1 MCNEW
6 FTFVEDSNSSLAAQR
21 LSNFMTFIVI
31 ASIAV
36 FCLSTEPALMS
47 VCDYTCFLSLDFL
60 FVGFFTLEVL
70 VRAALYQ
77 NKGLLYSFLTEPL
90 NVIDI
95 LAIIPTYVEYVTW
108 AIEGFPTGGG
118 TEQTFLRMMK
128 LMKIFRVFKLMKHF
142 QATDV
147 LFKAMRVSLDALPVP
162 FFLLAVLSLLFGSF
176 LWFLER
182 GDWDPER
189 EMYLSD
195 GVESS
200 YQSIADSIYF
210 VLVTM
215 TTTGYGDQTP
225 ATTTGKMLAVII
237 ALFGILFLAMPLT
250 IVGNRFY
257 LAWNEYKETSR
268 KKESELMR
276 QKSGGVFDSS
286 GVKKRVAEVLDKD
299 QRQIL
304 TSYLNISDQVARL
317 SYILVECIEH
327 VHTSGMHGLRQR
339 KLELQKALK
348 AATDAHIA
356 NAEFSLVIG
365 SVTKTTMRR
374 LLRNVGKH
382 VTARIKMKRLT
393 HRYSE
398 EKARIAQTALEGKGW
413 KNYLYVILDAPE
425 LVPHS
430 KAAKRVQT
438 FTVSVILLSI
448 LAFVMESDRQMFYQP
463 QAWFWIELTFTILF
477 TFEFF
482 LRLSVSPNRQSFSK
496 DILNWFDLI
505 SIVPFYIEVVLG
517 VSAGYIHALWEY
529 NPPKGILST
538 LLRIV
543 KLFRVLRVFKMV
555 RQFKD
560 ASLIVETMTY
570 SVEALTIPGFFLFV
584 AILFFSSVFYYVES
598 KGGSVTMADGTMTD
612 LDQEGKVHPHTSI
625 LSSFWLVVITVT
637 TVGYGDISPAT
648 PAGKVVGVF
657 LMFAGIFY
665 TAMPLAIVGTKF
677 FDAYE
682 SQRDKEKV
690 AKNVRAENVRK
701 KLPTAL
707 HACIEVYMSGK
718 EAATEDSVSIKS
730 VKESIKLMREK
741 LKELISD
748 IGEQLEKEEKK
759 KKKALKLAKK
769 EKSNDNAD
777 SKSKSESDLE
787 SQSESESES
796 ESESSSSSSENEEGT
811 RRLKFLRTSM
821 LAHVQTNTKA
831 ERRAFESLS
840 LLYHLAQSCGNRI
853 SGISPVV
860 HYLLMTSEEEEKSN

>member
-1 MCNEW
+1 MSTTASKSAVVPTPPATAPDDEPPSPADPPASPRSRFQAERMRIKTMRRQLRRKPTLLLKKEVRRSMCNEW

-108 AIEGFPTGGG
+108 AIEGFPAGGG

-225 ATTTGKMLAVII
+225 ASTTGKMLAVII

-276 QKSGGVFDSS
+276 QKSGGFFDGS

-299 QRQIL
+299 QREIL
-304 TSYLNISDQVARL
+304 TSFLNISDQVARL

-463 QAWFWIELTFTILF
+463 QIWFWIELTFTILF

-543 KLFRVLRVFKMV
+543 KLFS
-555 RQFKD
+555 
-560 ASLIVETMTY
+560 SLANFQDGSPVQGRISDRGNDDVQCGGSY
-570 SVEALTIPGFFLFV
+570 NSRFFFLFV
-584 AILFFSSVFYYVES
+584 AILFFSSVFYYVEP

-690 AKNVRAENVRK
+690 AKNVRAENVGRNFPQLCMLALKCICQEK
-701 KLPTAL
+701 KL
-707 HACIEVYMSGK
+707 
-718 EAATEDSVSIKS
+718 
-730 VKESIKLMREK
+730 
-741 LKELISD
+741 
-748 IGEQLEKEEKK
+748 
-759 KKKALKLAKK
+759 
-769 EKSNDNAD
+769 
-777 SKSKSESDLE
+777 
-787 SQSESESES
+787 
-796 ESESSSSSSENEEGT
+796 
-811 RRLKFLRTSM
+811 RR
-821 LAHVQTNTKA
+821 
-831 ERRAFESLS
+831 
-840 LLYHLAQSCGNRI
+840 RI
-853 SGISPVV
+853 Q
-860 HYLLMTSEEEEKSN
+860 